1 MNVHTFAEALME
13 RDAFLILSH
22 RRPDGDTLGSGAALC
37 SALRRM
43 GKTAYIYPNPQTVPR
58 MRGYVG
64 SFEAPAG
71 FAPACTVA
79 VDVATP
85 GLFPEGYDGAP
96 EFCVDHHPSNS
107 LYAPRTLL
115 NGARSSC
122 GEIVAELIE
131 TMTGSITP
139 AEATLLYIA
148 VTTDCGC
155 FQYMNT
161 NADTLRTAAHL
172 IDCGADNH
180 TVVHDFFRKVSRARV
195 LLEGAIF
202 SGMRFYREGKVTI
215 AVVTKQL
222 LADCSA
228 EENDCEDL
236 AGLPGRIDSSVV
248 SVLVRELESGQ
259 SKISVRSTPE
269 VDSCAICAH
278 FGGDGHKMAAGCTL
292 DCDPETAVG
301 RLLEAI
307 DAEWPA

>member
-79 VDVATP
+79 MDVATP

-222 LADCSA
+222 LSDCGA

-278 FGGDGHKMAAGCTL
+278 FGGGGHKMAAGCTL

>member
-1 MNVHTFAEALME
+1 MNVRTFAEALME
-13 RDAFLILSH
+13 RDRFLILSH

-43 GKTAYIYPNPQTVPR
+43 GKTAYVYPNAQTVPR
-58 MRGYVG
+58 TKRYVG
-64 SFEAPAG
+64 AYEAPAG
-71 FAPACTVA
+71 YLPSCTVA
-79 VDVATP
+79 VDIATP
-85 GLFPEGYDGAP
+85 GLFPLGYDGAP
-96 EFCVDHHPSNS
+96 EFCVDPHPSNS
-107 LYAPRTLL
+107 FYAAMTLL

-131 TMTGSITP
+131 TMTGSIT
-139 AEATLLYIA
+139 AEEATLLYIA

-202 SGMRFYREGKVTI
+202 SGMRFYRDGKITI
-215 AVVTKQL
+215 AVVTRKL
-222 LADCSA
+222 LSDCGA

-236 AGLPGRIDSSVV
+236 AGLPGRIESSVV
-248 SVLVRELESGQ
+248 SVLVRELESGE

-278 FGGDGHKMAAGCTL
+278 FGGGGHKMAAGCTL
-292 DCDPETAVG
+292 DCDPETAVE

>member
-1 MNVHTFAEALME
+1 MNAHTFAEALLE

-43 GKTAYIYPNPQTVPR
+43 GKTAYIYRNPQTVPR
-58 MRGYVG
+58 QHAYVG
-64 SFEAPAG
+64 AFEAPAG
-71 FAPACTVA
+71 FLPACTVA
-79 VDVATP
+79 VDIATP
-85 GLFPEGYDGAP
+85 GLFPMGYGGTPD
-96 EFCVDHHPSNS
+96 FCVDHHPSNS
-107 LYAPRTLL
+107 FYAPLTLL
-115 NGARSSC
+115 NGERSSC

-139 AEATLLYIA
+139 EEATLLYIA

-161 NADTLRTAAHL
+161 NAETLRTAAHL
-172 IDCGADNH
+172 IECGARHHD
-180 TVVHDFFRKVSRARV
+180 VVHDFFRKVSRARV

-202 SGMRFYREGKVTI
+202 SGMRFYRDGKVTV

-222 LADCSA
+222 LADCGA

-236 AGLPGRIDSSVV
+236 AGLPGRIESSVV
-248 SVLVRELESGQ
+248 SVLVRELDSGE
-259 SKISVRSTPE
+259 SKISVRTTPE
-269 VDSCAICAH
+269 VDACAVCAH
-278 FGGDGHKMAAGCTL
+278 FGGGGHAMAAGCTL
-292 DCDPETAVG
+292 DCDPDTAVE
-301 RLLEAI
+301 RLLAAI

>member
-1 MNVHTFAEALME
+1 MNTRTFAETLLE

-43 GKTAYIYPNPQTVPR
+43 GKTAYIFPNPQTVPR
-58 MRGYVG
+58 TKTYV
-64 SFEAPAG
+64 SAFEAPAD
-71 FAPACTVA
+71 FQPQCVVA
-79 VDVATP
+79 VDIATP
-85 GLFPEGYDGAP
+85 GLFPFGYEGTP

-107 LYAPRTLL
+107 LYAPLTLL
-115 NGARSSC
+115 NGARASC

-139 AEATLLYIA
+139 EEAMLLYIA

-161 NADTLRTAAHL
+161 NADTLRMAAHL

-180 TVVHDFFRKVSRARV
+180 KVVHDFFRKVSRARV

-202 SGMRFYREGKVTI
+202 SDMRFYRDGKITI
-215 AVVTKQL
+215 AVVTRKL
-222 LADCSA
+222 LADCGA

-248 SVLVRELESGQ
+248 SVLVREQPNGESR
-259 SKISVRSTPE
+259 ISVRSTPE
-269 VDSCAICAH
+269 VDSCAVCAH
-278 FGGDGHKMAAGCTL
+278 FGGGGHKMAAGCTL
-292 DCDPETAVG
+292 DCDPETAVA

-307 DAEWPA
+307 EAEWPA

>member
-1 MNVHTFAEALME
+1 MNTRTFAEALLE
-13 RDAFLILSH
+13 QDRFLILSH

-43 GKTAYIYPNPQTVPR
+43 GKTAFLIPNPETVPR
-58 MRGYVG
+58 MRAYVG
-64 SFEAPAG
+64 AYEAPEG
-71 FAPACTVA
+71 YAPQCVVA

-85 GLFPEGYDGAP
+85 GLFPEGFDGTPA
-96 EFCVDHHPSNS
+96 FCVDHHPSNS
-107 LYAPRTLL
+107 LYAPLTLL

-131 TMTGSITP
+131 SMTGSITP
-139 AEATLLYIA
+139 EEATLLYLA

-161 NADTLRTAAHL
+161 NSDTLRAAAHL
-172 IDCGADNH
+172 IDCGAKHHDV
-180 TVVHDFFRKVSRARV
+180 THDFFRKVSRARV

-202 SGMRFYREGKVTI
+202 SDLRFYRDGKVTI
-215 AVVTKQL
+215 AVVTRKL
-222 LADCSA
+222 LSDCGA
-228 EENDCEDL
+228 TENDCEDL
-236 AGLPGRIDSSVV
+236 AGLPGRVDTNVV
-248 SVLVRELESGQ
+248 SVLVRELESGE

-278 FGGDGHKMAAGCTL
+278 FGGGGHKMAAGCTL
-292 DCDPETAVG
+292 ACDPETAVE
-301 RLLEAI
+301 RLLAAI

>member
-1 MNVHTFAEALME
+1 MNVRTFAEALME
-13 RDAFLILSH
+13 RDRFLILSH

-43 GKTAYIYPNPQTVPR
+43 GKTAYVYPNAQTVPR
-58 MRGYVG
+58 TKRYVG
-64 SFEAPAG
+64 AYEAPAG
-71 FAPACTVA
+71 YLPSCTVA
-79 VDVATP
+79 VDIATP
-85 GLFPEGYDGAP
+85 GLFPLGYDGAP

-107 LYAPRTLL
+107 FYAAMTLL

-131 TMTGSITP
+131 TMTGSIT
-139 AEATLLYIA
+139 AEEATLLYIA

-202 SGMRFYREGKVTI
+202 SGMRFYRDGKITI
-215 AVVTKQL
+215 AVVTRKL
-222 LADCSA
+222 LSDCGA

-236 AGLPGRIDSSVV
+236 AGLPGRIESSVV
-248 SVLVRELESGQ
+248 SVLVRELESGE

-278 FGGDGHKMAAGCTL
+278 FGGGGHKMAAGCTL
-292 DCDPETAVG
+292 ACDPETAVQ
-301 RLLEAI
+301 RLMEAV
-307 DAEWPA
+307 DAEWPV